1 MSEELAPKK
10 KATRK
15 KKTVAPKVE
24 AQETVVAQ
32 TTQQVEVKTS
42 RYKCIEC
49 GNEQGVKRC
58 LRCGGHIVREV

>member
-1 MSEELAPKK
+1 MSEGLAPKK

-15 KKTVAPKVE
+15 KKAVAPKVE
-24 AQETVVAQ
+24 VQETVVTQ
-32 TTQQVEVKTS
+32 TTEQVEVKTV

>member
-1 MSEELAPKK
+1 MSEGLAPRKK
-10 KATRK
+10 TTRK
-15 KKTVAPKVE
+15 KKAVAPKVE
-24 AQETVVAQ
+24 VQKTVVTQ
-32 TTQQVEVKTS
+32 TTEQVEVKAV

>member
-1 MSEELAPKK
+1 MSEGLAPKK
-10 KATRK
+10 KAARK
-15 KKTVAPKVE
+15 KKAVAPKVE
-24 AQETVVAQ
+24 VQETVVTQ
-32 TTQQVEVKTS
+32 TTEQVEVKTV